1 MVTIDL
7 EGAEQANRQ
16 LLRLQQRVGNLSPV
30 LADIGE
36 HMVNSTHD
44 NFETSTAPDGTPW
57 ASNSPATFASMLG
70 KSHHRKDGRINKR
83 GANKVMSKSPLIQS
97 RTLMQSTHYQVN
109 GQAVEIGTNM
119 VYGAMMHFGGSK
131 SAYPNLWGDIP
142 ARPYLGL
149 KAGDKPILLQMV
161 GQYLIR

>member
-1 MVTIDL
+1 MVTIEL

-16 LLRLQQRVGNLSPV
+16 LLRLQQRVGNLSPI
-30 LADIGE
+30 LGEIGE

-44 NFETSTAPDGTPW
+44 NFESSTAPDGTPW
-57 ASNSPATFASMLG
+57 ASNSPVTFA
-70 KSHHRKDGRINKR
+70 
-83 GANKVMSKSPLIQS
+83 
-97 RTLMQSTHYQVN
+97 
-109 GQAVEIGTNM
+109 EIGTNM

-142 ARPYLGL
+142 ARPYLGM

-161 GQYLIR
+161 GQYLMLA